1 MSAVAETKNRILER
15 LRAGKKN
22 VTQLSAELGLSK
34 ATVSQHMQELREMG
48 LIEEEDNR
56 FFRSV
61 KYFRIKEGIAESAQA
76 TASNA
81 KYYKYIAA
89 IAIIAVVSVV
99 LLAGQQARAR
109 PGEGQNATAGSQLI
123 RNVTTTSTL
132 PMNTVNKTRASNTVS
147 TRGGVPGITATCPLI
162 DYGIRNAIVNVSGFG
177 TYTVPEGFTDYVLKR
192 GSSGTVAYNTTIGEL
207 QGIPASLPG
216 FNDTSEWSHIYLLK
230 VSNGTTSLEMVN
242 MSEVGVEVNFTGID
256 MHTYNNSRTYL
267 VNAQISAGSS
277 ANESTYLLYLGPG
290 LPMCG
295 GQGVILTIG
304 GGAYRGT
311 IPKVIA

>member
-15 LRAGKKN
+15 LRTGKKN

-61 KYFRIKEGIAESAQA
+61 KYFRIKESSAENVQTA
-76 TASNA
+76 TSNA

-89 IAIIAVVSVV
+89 LAIIAVVSVA
-99 LLAGQQARAR
+99 LLASQQARVA
-109 PGEGQNATAGSQLI
+109 PVQGQNATSGGPLMQNS
-123 RNVTTTSTL
+123 VTTSTA
-132 PMNTVNKTRASNTVS
+132 PIESINRTTASNTVAAH
-147 TRGGVPGITATCPLI
+147 GGVPGITASCPLI
-162 DYGIRNAIVNVSGFG
+162 DYGIKNVLLNVSGFG
-177 TYTVPEGFTDYVLKR
+177 AYIVPEGFTDYVLGR
-192 GSSGTVAYNTTIGEL
+192 GSRGTVAYSTTIDEL
-207 QGIPASLPG
+207 RGIPASLPG
-216 FNDTSEWSHIYLLK
+216 FNDTSGWAHIYLLK
-230 VSNGTTSLEMVN
+230 VSNGTTALEIVN
-242 MSEVGVEVNFTGID
+242 MSDVGVEVNFTSID

-267 VNAQISAGSS
+267 VNARISAGSR
-277 ANESTYLLYLGPG
+277 AKESTYLLYLGPG

-295 GQGVILTIG
+295 GEGIVLTVG
-304 GGAYRGT
+304 GGPYNGT